1 MKFLR
6 LPNNKPQDCLELG
19 RRRRY
24 KYFWERGHV
33 MDKRMFPVWIGIL
46 GLMFLGVSAGCQKE
60 EKQSE
65 GPKTEWVT
73 VSLNLPSRDMKTEQF
88 TLQLSGLEI
97 RQEID
102 KATKEIVSTPSLR
115 GALKLINQSGS
126 ILDVQGLTIQYL
138 DKDGNPISFAG
149 GEKNATVSAYWTDL
163 GPGKEAQYNLDTT
176 IPKAA
181 VKDKKMARMELKVVY
196 ITTPLKRDV
205 LNVPIEWGG
214 K

>member
-1 MKFLR
+1 MLKRKFAV
-6 LPNNKPQDCLELG
+6 G
-19 RRRRY
+19 
-24 KYFWERGHV
+24 
-33 MDKRMFPVWIGIL
+33 IGIL
-46 GLMFLGVSAGCQKE
+46 ALFWGGIFVGCSKE

-65 GPKTEWVT
+65 ASKTEWVT
-73 VSLNLPSRDMKTEQF
+73 ISLNPSTRDFKTEQF

-102 KATKEIVSTPSLR
+102 KASKEILSTPSMR
-115 GALKLINQSGS
+115 GTLKLVNQSAS

-138 DKDGNPISFAG
+138 DKEGQPISFAG

-176 IPKAA
+176 IPRAA
-181 VKDKKMARMELKVVY
+181 VKDKKMTRMELKVVY

-205 LNVPIEWGG
+205 LDVPIEWGQ